1 MFGSFGSVVRT
12 GLSALITIFLFTSVS
27 ISSAAGA
34 PAFAPAFAPGY
45 TAIQASFDAQPQWK
59 RIMAKASARQTVAAS
74 PWQDLLTGVKDEHPL
89 RQLDAVNRYFN
100 RIPYAED
107 AEIYGVQDYWATPEE
122 FVRRNVGDCEDYSIA
137 KYTALRALGW
147 SADSLL
153 VVVIRDHKYKVN
165 HAALAAKL
173 DGQWY
178 YLDNRASRLLRPS
191 DVPFYQP
198 IYALNERQLSVFI
211 KQAQPTLE
219 ASAQVKTPGAK
230 PANSG

>member
-1 MFGSFGSVVRT
+1 MFASFGPIARPILGVFIS
-12 GLSALITIFLFTSVS
+12 LFLFAVVS
-27 ISSAAGA
+27 IPSAVAA
-34 PAFAPAFAPGY
+34 PGFAPGY
-45 TAIQASFDAQPQWK
+45 TAIKATFDAQPQWK
-59 RIMAKASARQTVAAS
+59 RIMASASSRSASASS
-74 PWQDLLTGVKDEHPL
+74 PWRDLVAGLDGEYPL

-107 AEIYGVQDYWATPEE
+107 ADIYGVQDHWATPEE

-137 KYTALRALGW
+137 KYTALRAMGW

-165 HAALAAKL
+165 HAALAAKV

-178 YLDNRASRLLRPS
+178 YLDNRASRVLKPS

-198 IYALNERQLSVFI
+198 VYALNERQLSVFV
-211 KQAQPTLE
+211 KARPNLAAAARVKAQ
-219 ASAQVKTPGAK
+219 SATPAH
-230 PANSG
+230 SG

>member
-1 MFGSFGSVVRT
+1 MFGSFGRIARPVLGVFASLLLFVAV
-12 GLSALITIFLFTSVS
+12 SNPNAL
-27 ISSAAGA
+27 A
-34 PAFAPAFAPGY
+34 APAFAPGY
-45 TAIQASFDAQPQWK
+45 TAIKASFDAQPQWQ
-59 RIMAKASARQTVAAS
+59 RIMARASARTATAAT
-74 PWQDLLTGVKDEHPL
+74 PWQDLVAGLGGEHPL

-107 AEIYGVQDYWATPEE
+107 KDIYGVLDHWATPEE
-122 FVRRNVGDCEDYSIA
+122 FIRRNVGDCEDYTIA

-165 HAALAAKL
+165 HAALAANV

-178 YLDNRASRLLRPS
+178 YLDNRASRLLNPS

-198 IYALNERQLSVFI
+198 IYALNERQLSVFV
-211 KQAQPTLE
+211 KARPTL
-219 ASAQVKTPGAK
+219 AATARAKTRSAKQ
-230 PANSG
+230 ANSG

>member
-1 MFGSFGSVVRT
+1 MFGSFGPVVRT
-12 GLSALITIFLFTSVS
+12 GFGALISIFLLMSVS
-27 ISSAAGA
+27 ITSAAG
-34 PAFAPAFAPGY
+34 APAFAPGY
-45 TAIQASFDAQPQWK
+45 TAIQASFKAQPQWQ
-59 RIMAKASARQTVAAS
+59 RIMAKASTRQTVATS
-74 PWQDLLTGVKDEHPL
+74 PWQDLLTGAKGEHPL

-107 AEIYGVQDYWATPEE
+107 EDIYGVKDHWATPEE

-153 VVVIRDHKYKVN
+153 VVVIRDHKYNVN

-191 DVPFYQP
+191 EVPFYQP
-198 IYALNERQLSVFI
+198 IYVINERQLSVLV
-211 KQAQPTLE
+211 KKPQPTLE
-219 ASAQVKTPGAK
+219 ASAQVKTPSVQ
-230 PANSG
+230 PAHSG

>member
-1 MFGSFGSVVRT
+1 MFGSFGQIARPILGAFIS
-12 GLSALITIFLFTSVS
+12 LFLLAVVS
-27 ISSAAGA
+27 IPSAVAA
-34 PAFAPAFAPGY
+34 PGFAPGY
-45 TAIQASFDAQPQWK
+45 TAIKATFEAQPQWK
-59 RIMAKASARQTVAAS
+59 RIMTQAAARSTTAAT
-74 PWQDLLTGVKDEHPL
+74 PWQDLVAGLSGEHPL

-107 AEIYGVQDYWATPEE
+107 QDNYGVQDHWATPEE

-137 KYTALRALGW
+137 KYTALRAMGW

-165 HAALAAKL
+165 HAALAAKV

-178 YLDNRASRLLRPS
+178 YLDNRASRVLTPS

-198 IYALNERQLSVFI
+198 VYALNERQLSVFV
-211 KQAQPTLE
+211 KARPTV
-219 ASAQVKTPGAK
+219 AAAARAKTRNAT
-230 PANSG
+230 PAHSG

>member
-1 MFGSFGSVVRT
+1 MSPDPST
-12 GLSALITIFLFTSVS
+12 P
-27 ISSAAGA
+27 SAAGA
-34 PAFAPAFAPGY
+34 PAFATGY
-45 TAIQASFDAQPQWK
+45 TAIKAGFEAHPQWK
-59 RIMAKASARQTVAAS
+59 RIMSAASARAAVS
-74 PWQDLLTGVKDEHPL
+74 TTPWQNLVAGVAGEHPL

-107 AEIYGVQDYWATPEE
+107 TDAYGVRDHWATPEE
-122 FVRRNVGDCEDYSIA
+122 FVSRNAGDCEDYSIA

-147 SADSLL
+147 STDALRI
-153 VVVIRDHKYKVN
+153 VVIRDRKYKVD

-198 IYALNERQLSVFI
+198 IYALNEKQFSVFV
-211 KQAQPTLE
+211 KTQPTLE
-219 ASAQVKTPGAK
+219 ASAQIKTANPRPGH
-230 PANSG
+230 PG

>member
-1 MFGSFGSVVRT
+1 MFGSFGPVVRT
-12 GLSALITIFLFTSVS
+12 GLGALISIFLLSSVS
-27 ISSAAGA
+27 IPSAAG
-34 PAFAPAFAPGY
+34 APAFAPGY
-45 TAIQASFDAQPQWK
+45 TAIQASFDAAPQWK
-59 RIMAKASARQTVAAS
+59 RVMAKASTRQAVATS
-74 PWQDLLTGVKDEHPL
+74 PWQDLLTGVKGEHPL

-107 AEIYGVQDYWATPEE
+107 ADIYGVKDHWATPEE

-137 KYTALRALGW
+137 KYTALRAMGW

-191 DVPFYQP
+191 EVPFYQP
-198 IYALNERQLSVFI
+198 IYALNERQLSVFVR
-211 KQAQPTLE
+211 AQPTLE
-219 ASAQVKTPGAK
+219 AAARVKTPSVQ
-230 PANSG
+230 PAHSG